1 MKNYERLEVF
11 SLEMKRVHKSPSQ
24 VIEEQEA
31 KLESIISAKE
41 SLMRSEDEKLCEYI
55 KKVETENVEQD
66 GKIQNSDARIDQLK
80 DNHTSHSEILEA
92 ILKELKEKDKV
103 IDLIFFTLFIFLFMH
118 NALVY
123 LS

>member
-1 MKNYERLEVF
+1 MKNYERLEF
-11 SLEMKRVHKSPSQ
+11 FFGNEKSFKIQSQ

-55 KKVETENVEQD
+55 KKVEAENVEQD
-66 GKIQNSDARIDQLK
+66 GKIQKSDARIDQLK

-103 IDLIFFTLFIFLFMH
+103 IDYTLYTLYISVNATHMFVLI
-118 NALVY
+118 
-123 LS
+123 

>member
-11 SLEMKRVHKSPSQ
+11 SLEMKRVLKNQSQ

-55 KKVETENVEQD
+55 KKVEAENVEQD
-66 GKIQNSDARIDQLK
+66 GKIQKSDARIDQLK

-103 IDLIFFTLFIFLFMH
+103 IDLIFFTLFIFLFM
-118 NALVY
+118 LRTC

>member
-11 SLEMKRVHKSPSQ
+11 SLEMKRVLKNQSQ

-55 KKVETENVEQD
+55 KKVEAENVEQD
-66 GKIQNSDARIDQLK
+66 GKIQKSDARIDQLK

-118 NALVY
+118 NAYVY

>member
-11 SLEMKRVHKSPSQ
+11 SLEMKRVLKNQSQ

-41 SLMRSEDEKLCEYI
+41 NLMRSEDEKLCEYI
-55 KKVETENVEQD
+55 KKVEAENVEQD
-66 GKIQNSDARIDQLK
+66 GKIQKSDARIDQLK

-118 NALVY
+118 NAYVY

>member
-11 SLEMKRVHKSPSQ
+11 SLEMKRVLKNQSQ

-55 KKVETENVEQD
+55 KKVEAENVEQD
-66 GKIQNSDARIDQLK
+66 GKIQKSDARIDQLK

>member
-11 SLEMKRVHKSPSQ
+11 SLEMKRVLKNQSQ

-55 KKVETENVEQD
+55 KKVEAENVEQD
-66 GKIQNSDARIDQLK
+66 GKIQKSDARIDQLK

-103 IDLIFFTLFIFLFMH
+103 IDLIFCTFLFMLH
-118 NALVY
+118 MFVLI
-123 LS
+123 

>member
-11 SLEMKRVHKSPSQ
+11 SLEMKRVLKNQSQ

-55 KKVETENVEQD
+55 KKVEAENVEQD
-66 GKIQNSDARIDQLK
+66 GKIQKSDARIDQLK

-118 NALVY
+118 NAHVY

>member
-11 SLEMKRVHKSPSQ
+11 SLEMKRVLKNQSQ

-41 SLMRSEDEKLCEYI
+41 NLMRSEDEKLCEYI
-55 KKVETENVEQD
+55 KKVEAENVEQD
-66 GKIQNSDARIDQLK
+66 GKIQKSDARIDQLK

-118 NALVY
+118 NAHVY

>member
-1 MKNYERLEVF
+1 METKKVLKNQ
-11 SLEMKRVHKSPSQ
+11 SQ

-55 KKVETENVEQD
+55 KKVEAENVEQD
-66 GKIQNSDARIDQLK
+66 GKIQKSDARIDQLK